1 MPDDLVPIMRVGA
14 DLLVTLQGDLDDRA
28 VESIERE
35 VTNQVTRTNAQG
47 VLVDVSGLAVVDSFV
62 ARVLARLAGMVR
74 LLGADT
80 TLVGISPAVAIT
92 LTELGASLDHVP
104 TALTAEQGMA
114 LLHRRRA
121 KNQSATRAATDRSA
135 AYPSATTADRA
146 ANRTLVRHD
155 SSH

>member
-1 MPDDLVPIMRVGA
+1 MPELVPIMRVGA

-35 VTNQVTRTNAQG
+35 VTNEVTRTGAHG

-62 ARVLARLAGMVR
+62 ARVLARLVGMVR
-74 LLGADT
+74 LVGADA

-92 LTELGASLDHVP
+92 LTELGASLGHVS

-121 KNQSATRAATDRSA
+121 TNDTAARVTTDRSA
-135 AYPSATTADRA
+135 AYPSATTANRA
-146 ANRTLVRHD
+146 ATRTLVRHD
-155 SSH
+155 SSY